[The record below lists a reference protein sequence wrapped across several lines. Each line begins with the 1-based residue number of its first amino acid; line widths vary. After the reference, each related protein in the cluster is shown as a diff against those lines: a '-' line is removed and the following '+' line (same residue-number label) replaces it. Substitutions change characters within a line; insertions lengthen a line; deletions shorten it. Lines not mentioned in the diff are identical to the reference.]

1 MSSGPEQLCGPPA
14 SSERL
19 PGEADSCPPPGRSPR
34 LPASGMPM
42 QDKNRRAAG
51 SGRAES
57 HSGGPHH
64 RFSYTLPDRPKG
76 WAPLQILEAHAAAS
90 AQFPGGRPTHV
101 PPRAV
106 ACQPRCCLL
115 GHGASGASLVLV
127 GRLTHGLVCGSGR
140 RRGSG
145 TWGLQ
150 TPHAGHPSG
159 PSLDTRK
166 WRLCRAKDPGDTGK
180 EFLDCGAVTGRGEG

>member
-76 WAPLQILEAHAAAS
+76 SAPLQILEAHAAAS
-90 AQFPGGRPTHV
+90 AQFPGGDPLTFSPT
-101 PPRAV
+101 AV
-106 ACQPRCCLL
+106 CSATGP
-115 GHGASGASLVLV
+115 V
-127 GRLTHGLVCGSGR
+127 GRRLSSWAALPTGSSAAAAEGGGLGRGACKPLTPAACPALPWTPGSG
-140 RRGSG
+140 GSAGPRPQG
-145 TWGLQ
+145 TQ
-150 TPHAGHPSG
+150 
-159 PSLDTRK
+159 
-166 WRLCRAKDPGDTGK
+166 GK
-180 EFLDCGAVTGRGEG
+180 SFWTVEL